1 MRRGY
6 YTDRLFRN
14 SRCNIVKR
22 HWHLEVIITF
32 NQNDQIVD
40 ISQTEY
46 ETWYHDYEAGPD
58 CVAEPQPESIRGLPV
73 SDILTPADRYQEL
86 FEAVQSARIFSDS
99 KTFADC
105 APKTEPER
113 ILYRYY
119 LQREQDDFNLLTFVL
134 ENFDLPRAHD
144 SRYVSDPGR
153 TMAEHIDALW
163 PVLTRQPEKHSEFS
177 SLLPLPEPYVV
188 PGGRF
193 GETYYWDSYFS
204 MLGFAASGQTGLL
217 RQMADN
223 FAWMID
229 TYGHIPNGNRT
240 YYLSRSQPPVFAM
253 MVELFEKDGVNEA
266 HRYLRQLKRE
276 YEFWMEGA
284 DTLAPNEAYR
294 HVVMLED
301 GSVLNRYWDDRD
313 TPRDE
318 SWIEDVET
326 ARNSARPSSE
336 VYRDLRA
343 GAASGWDFSSRWLSE
358 PGRLESIQT
367 TSIVPVD
374 LNAFLYKLETTIA
387 RLAAGRNDLL
397 TAELF
402 QQRAARRRDN
412 VDKYLWDSEARLYR
426 DYNWREREKAAFS
439 VTPLYVGMSSLE
451 QATDTAAAIRSHLLA
466 PGGLLS
472 TVEESGEQWDK
483 PNGWAP
489 MQWMAIK
496 GLNHYGEELLAKEIA
511 ARWLQVVA
519 ATYHR
524 HHKMVEKYNV
534 LGTTPVLAGGGEYP
548 LQDGFGWTNGVTRRL
563 MVMYPD
569 LLPS

>member
-1 MRRGY
+1 LA
-6 YTDRLFRN
+6 D
-14 SRCNIVKR
+14 
-22 HWHLEVIITF
+22 
-32 NQNDQIVD
+32 
-40 ISQTEY
+40 Y
-46 ETWYHDYEAGPD
+46 EAYYHDYEALD
-58 CVAEPQPESIRGLPV
+58 MLAEPQPEPIQGLPAP
-73 SDILTPADRYQEL
+73 DILTPSDRYQEL
-86 FEAVQSARIFSDS
+86 FEAVQSARIFADS

-105 APKTEPER
+105 APKIEPEM
-113 ILYRYY
+113 ILYRYFI
-119 LQREQDDFNLLTFVL
+119 QREREEFNLLAFVL
-134 ENFDLPRAHD
+134 ENFDLPKIND
-144 SRYVSDPGR
+144 SRYVADPAKSMG
-153 TMAEHIDALW
+153 EHIDSLW
-163 PVLTRQPEKHSEFS
+163 PVLTRKPEKHSEFS

-204 MLGFAASGQTGLL
+204 MLGFAAGGQTDLL

-240 YYLSRSQPPVFAM
+240 YYLSRSQPPVFAL
-253 MVELFEKDGVNEA
+253 MVELFEKDGVSQA
-266 HRYLRQLKRE
+266 QRYLRQLKRE
-276 YEFWMEGA
+276 YDFWMDGTESLTPG
-284 DTLAPNEAYR
+284 EAWR
-294 HVVMLED
+294 HVVMMPD

-358 PGRLESIQT
+358 AGRLESIQT
-367 TSIVPVD
+367 TSIVPID
-374 LNAFLYKLETTIA
+374 LNAFLYKLETMIA
-387 RLAAGRNDLL
+387 RLSARKNDRA

-402 QQRAARRRDN
+402 QQKAVRRREA
-412 VDKYLWDSEARLYR
+412 VDAWLWDAQAELYR
-426 DYNWREREKAAFS
+426 DYNWREREKGAFS
-439 VTPLYVGMSSLE
+439 AAGVTPLYVGMASLE
-451 QATDTAAAIRSHLLA
+451 QAAATAAAVRSHLLA
-466 PGGLLS
+466 PGGVLT
-472 TVEESGEQWDK
+472 TVEETGEQWDK

-496 GLNHYGEELLAKEIA
+496 GFNNYGEELLAKEIA
-511 ARWLQVVA
+511 ARWLQVTG

-534 LGTTPVLAGGGEYP
+534 AGRAPVLAGGGEYP

-563 MVMYPD
+563 LAMYPD
-569 LLPS
+569 AAPKR